1 MFGSI
6 LLVMNTTV
14 SHHTMRAPSP
24 NALFPSSGSAWEGR
38 AVGLLDLDAFF
49 ASVEQLD
56 HPEWRGKPVIVGGDA
71 SKRGVV
77 STASYEARAFGV
89 HSAMPSAMARR
100 LCPEAIWVHG
110 RHERYREMS
119 QEVMAC
125 IERETPYVE
134 AVSIDEAYFDVT
146 PGRYS
151 HDDPV
156 EVCRRISAA
165 VANLGITCSMGLS
178 TSKTVSKIASERNKP
193 NGITVIYPGTEAAFL
208 APMAVKALPGVGP
221 RTKTALEE
229 LGIRTLAQLAAV
241 PPSLLEAR
249 LGVLGPRLAERAA
262 GLDNDPVAPRCAPDD
277 TKSVSSERTFAED
290 LTERKDIES
299 ALGYIAIHTARRL
312 RAKDLKGRTIT
323 VKCTYRFGESRSART
338 TLRERTD
345 DELVIARAAR
355 RLLDELWSEGTP
367 IRLLGIGVSN
377 WDERPE
383 QLNLFDDVETIDRL
397 RDTRSSLTKT
407 ADRLRERFGVSAV
420 RYGSEL
426 KFDERVSKTSSTHRN
441 DNVTGS

>member
-1 MFGSI
+1 ME
-6 LLVMNTTV
+6 TTA
-14 SHHTMRAPSP
+14 SHHSVQALPSNAPFSP
-24 NALFPSSGSAWEGR
+24 ASPTWKGR

-71 SKRGVV
+71 AKRGVV

-100 LCPEAIWVHG
+100 LCPNAIWVHG

-119 QEVMAC
+119 RLVMAC
-125 IERETPYVE
+125 IEQETPYVE

-151 HDDPV
+151 RDDPV

-165 VANLGITCSMGLS
+165 VAALGITCSMGLS

-208 APMAVKALPGVGP
+208 APMSVKALPGVGP
-221 RTKTALEE
+221 RTKAALEE
-229 LGIRTLAQLAAV
+229 LGIRTLAQLAAAS
-241 PPSLLEAR
+241 PSLLEAR
-249 LGVLGPRLAERAA
+249 LGVHGPRLAERAA
-262 GLDNDPVAPRCAPDD
+262 GIDNVPVAPCCAPDD

-290 LTERKDIES
+290 LTERQDIES

-312 RAKDLKGRTIT
+312 RAKNLKGRTIT
-323 VKCTYRFGESRSART
+323 VKCTYRFSESRSART
-338 TLRERTD
+338 TLQERTD
-345 DELVIARAAR
+345 DELVIAQAAR

-377 WDERPE
+377 WDEKPE
-383 QLNLFDDVETIDRL
+383 QLSLFDDVEAIDHR
-397 RDTRSSLTKT
+397 RDARSSLTKT

-426 KFDERVSKTSSTHRN
+426 RFDERVSKTSSTHRN
-441 DNVTGS
+441 DEIAGS